1 MWSSAFC
8 KPNPEVFSTVDVGAI
23 KIRNLGGF
31 DMGSFL
37 VGVLV
42 AVLIA
47 VSAAVVLN
55 GYVPDAASTAFSTQ
69 GVRI

>member
-1 MWSSAFC
+1 
-8 KPNPEVFSTVDVGAI
+8 
-23 KIRNLGGF
+23 
-31 DMGSFL
+31 MGSFL
-37 VGVLV
+37 AGVIA

-69 GVRI
+69 AVRI